1 MATDGGKD
9 AIFASLTVMA
19 VDDSAMDLRLVTMI
33 LDSLGVG
40 TVIALESAGQA
51 LERLGKGDVSVD
63 LVISDI
69 VMPEMD
75 GYELVRR
82 IRYGVAPAHK
92 GVPILM
98 LTGKDTERNVRKA
111 RIHKIDGFIVKPPTA
126 ESLEKHMRK
135 ALGL

>member
-1 MATDGGKD
+1 MAKHGGKD
-9 AIFASLTVMA
+9 SIFGSLTVMA
-19 VDDSAMDLRLVTMI
+19 VDDAAMDLRLITMI

-40 TVIALESAGQA
+40 TVIAAESAGEA
-51 LERLGKGDVSVD
+51 LQRLGEGDVAVD

-69 VMPEMD
+69 MMPEMD

-82 IRYGVAPAHK
+82 IRYGVAPVHK
-92 GVPILM
+92 DVPILV

-126 ESLEKHMRK
+126 KNLEKHMRK

>member
-1 MATDGGKD
+1 MAMDSGTGS
-9 AIFASLTVMA
+9 IFGSLTVMA
-19 VDDSAMDLRLVTMI
+19 VDDSAFDLRLVTMI
-33 LDSLGVG
+33 LDTLGVG
-40 TVIALESAGQA
+40 TVITAESAGQA
-51 LERLGKGDVSVD
+51 LDLLGDGDVAVD

-69 VMPEMD
+69 MMPEMD

-92 GVPILM
+92 DVPILV

-126 ESLEKHMRK
+126 ETLELHMRK
-135 ALGL
+135 ALDL

>member
-1 MATDGGKD
+1 MAKDGGKEG
-9 AIFASLTVMA
+9 IFGSLAVMA
-19 VDDSAMDLRLVTMI
+19 VDDSAMDLRLITMI

-40 TVIALESAGQA
+40 TVIAAESAGQA
-51 LERLGKGDVSVD
+51 LELLGGEGAAVD

-92 GVPILM
+92 DVPILV
-98 LTGKDTERNVRKA
+98 LTGKDTEINVRKA
-111 RIHKIDGFIVKPPTA
+111 KIHKIEGFIVKPPSA
-126 ESLEKHMRK
+126 EVIERHMRE

>member
-1 MATDGGKD
+1 MAKDSGKVG
-9 AIFASLTVMA
+9 IFASLTVMA
-19 VDDSAMDLRLVTMI
+19 VDDAPMDLRLVTI
-33 LDSLGVG
+33 LLDSLGVG
-40 TVIALESAGQA
+40 TVIALKSAGQA
-51 LERLGKGDVSVD
+51 LRRLGEEGVAVD

-69 VMPEMD
+69 MMPEMD

-111 RIHKIDGFIVKPPTA
+111 KIHKINGFIVKPPTA
-126 ESLEKHMRK
+126 DTLEKHMRK

>member
-9 AIFASLTVMA
+9 GIFASLTVMA

-33 LDSLGVG
+33 LDGLGVG

-111 RIHKIDGFIVKPPTA
+111 
-126 ESLEKHMRK
+126 
-135 ALGL
+135 LGL

>member
-1 MATDGGKD
+1 MAVDGGKD
-9 AIFASLTVMA
+9 NIFAALTVMS
-19 VDDSAMDLRLVTMI
+19 VDDAPMDLRLVTMS

-40 TVIALESAGQA
+40 TVLAVESAGEA
-51 LERLGKGDVSVD
+51 LERLGKGDVKVD

-69 VMPEMD
+69 MMPDMD

-98 LTGKDTERNVRKA
+98 LTGVDTYRNVRKA
-111 RIHKIDGFIVKPPTA
+111 KIHKIDGFIVKPPTA
-126 ESLEKHMRK
+126 ETLEMHMRQ